1 MLLPDLL
8 REVGLHVPQRLGP
21 PKPSFGVEA
30 SSLRVSRHHIGVHV
44 WCRLVPV
51 DAGVNHVFRPM
62 TLLQPL

>member
-30 SSLRVSRHHIGVHV
+30 FSLRSRG
-44 WCRLVPV
+44 
-51 DAGVNHVFRPM
+51 
-62 TLLQPL
+62 TT